1 MQRVLGAAMMSVF
14 LLPGCNEDLELVAK
28 EQVEEDCTVNA
39 YGEGSCIFRN
49 TSEYEI
55 DKCVTVEFERIFAAD
70 DCLYKQTAGELE
82 ITMQDTECFNSNMES
97 IKLGLTGSQRLVSRP
112 VCSGPLEPKGV
123 VERTVVGFPQQPISI
138 CNPWPQSCKLH
149 VEFFETNQE

>member
-28 EQVEEDCTVNA
+28 EQVEEDCQVNA

-49 TSEYEI
+49 NSEYEI
-55 DKCVTVEFERIFAAD
+55 DKCVTVQLERVFGD
-70 DCLYKQTAGELE
+70 GDCVD
-82 ITMQDTECFNSNMES
+82 MECIDANLAN
-97 IKLGLTGSQRLVSRP
+97 IRLQLTGSQRLVSKP

-123 VERTVVGFPQQPISI
+123 VERTVMGFPKQPISI
-138 CNPWPQSCKLH
+138 CNPWPQSCNLFIEF
-149 VEFFETNQE
+149 VEVNQE